1 MRTTWFIALLLLP
14 SAARSDD
21 VFKKD
26 VLPVLRKNCF
36 GCHGPEKQKGKL
48 RLDTLSLDFDRGEAA
63 ERWHDALNKL
73 SLGEMPPEDKPQL
86 SPEERRA
93 VTGWLRGRLEAAAR
107 ARRSTGGRVVLRRL
121 TRYEYANT
129 LRDLLGLDLDFSRE
143 LPPEPKSADGFK
155 NNGGALGMSAEQL
168 EYYLKIARNA
178 LSKAIVEG

>member
-14 SAARSDD
+14 SAAHPDD

-48 RLDTLSLDFDRGEAA
+48 RLDTLSLDFERGEAA
-63 ERWHDALNKL
+63 ERWHDTLNKL
-73 SLGEMPPEDKPQL
+73 SLGEMPPKDKPQL
-86 SPEERRA
+86 SREERRTL
-93 VTGWLRGRLEAAAR
+93 TGWLRGRLEAAAR

-129 LRDLLGLDLDFSRE
+129 LRDLLGLDQLR
-143 LPPEPKSADGFK
+143 A
-155 NNGGALGMSAEQL
+155 AAE
-168 EYYLKIARNA
+168 
-178 LSKAIVEG
+178 